1 MTDTPLSQRLP
12 LPSPLSRRQ
21 ALLGSALTL
30 GAAGLSAAAAATL
43 GAVPAAAKAPLAKTQ
58 APYFYRFDHG
68 KFQVTMVSDGPLP
81 LGPPGD
87 AFLGLT
93 KDEIAAQL
101 TNNFLPADNVVLEQN
116 SPVVNT
122 GTQLVLFDT
131 GMGTQKMFGPTTG
144 RQQRSLREAGINP
157 ASIDAV
163 VCSHAHIDHIGG
175 LVDARN
181 RRLFPNARVYLSE
194 ADFNFWT
201 DESEIKGK
209 PKEFVAHA
217 RKNLLP
223 YRDRL
228 VFIKDGQEFIPGITA
243 LAAPGHTVGH
253 TVFMIQS
260 EGKQAAFIGDL
271 THHPVLLMEKP
282 RTEFAYDTDPKQSA
296 QTRVRLLDM
305 FAAQRIPVM
314 AYHFAWPGMGYVS
327 KAGEGFRYHP
337 SPMTLVQ
344 IPPKPAPSATPAPAA
359 APAKKT

>member
-1 MTDTPLSQRLP
+1 MSQT
-12 LPSPLSRRQ
+12 SLSRRQ
-21 ALLGSALTL
+21 ALLGSALSL
-30 GAAGLSAAAAATL
+30 GAAGLGALGAGTL
-43 GAVPAAAKAPLAKTQ
+43 GAAPAYAKAPLAKSQT
-58 APYFYRFDHG
+58 PYFYRFGLG
-68 KFQVTMVSDGPLP
+68 KFQVTMVSDGPLD

-93 KDEIAAQL
+93 KEEITAQL
-101 TNNFLPADNVVLEQN
+101 TNNFLPTNTVVLEQN

-122 GTQLVLFDT
+122 GSHLVLFDT
-131 GMGTQKMFGPTTG
+131 GMGTQKMFGTTTG
-144 RQQRSLREAGINP
+144 QLIKNLQVAGINP

-181 RRLFPNARVYLSE
+181 RRLFPNAKVYISE

-201 DESEIKGK
+201 EEAKLKDEKIKA
-209 PKEFVAHA
+209 FVEHA

-223 YRDRL
+223 YRDRI
-228 VFIKDGQEFIPGITA
+228 VFIKDNQEFIPGITA
-243 LAAPGHTVGH
+243 MAAPGHTVGH
-253 TVFMIQS
+253 MVFMIQS

-296 QTRVRLLDM
+296 ASRVRLLDM
-305 FAAQRIPVM
+305 FATQRIPIM

-337 SPMTLVQ
+337 QPMTLVQ
-344 IPPKPAPSATPAPAA
+344 IPPKPAAAAPAA
-359 APAKKT
+359 APAKKG